1 MLVKCED
8 NVMSKYKLIIIVV
21 VALLVLGAVLNA
33 LSTPS
38 QAEWDDFFSE
48 DIGGDG
54 FMVATL
60 NHSLKTHEQ
69 NIGEGV
75 FSASAGEI
83 NYYDAKN
90 ISYVDSVGC
99 ENYMIVW
106 KTTPDKYSFFDTK
119 DKVNQYVSDYS
130 TKNKEVGFIE
140 YSFKNN
146 AVYGIIIAEKY
157 AKIRE
162 SELMYDILGLDKQE
176 FPLVYTQSAQ
186 SYTSSYDSSSG
197 HYHTVVPDRYTLS
210 RTDPGAYY
218 DHYEYGDNYDIDDYL
233 ESEGYD

>member
-1 MLVKCED
+1 M
-8 NVMSKYKLIIIVV
+8 
-21 VALLVLGAVLNA
+21 
-33 LSTPS
+33 
-38 QAEWDDFFSE
+38 
-48 DIGGDG
+48 
-54 FMVATL
+54 ATL
-60 NHSLKTHEQ
+60 NHSLKTHEE
-69 NIGEGV
+69 NIGDGV

-99 ENYMIVW
+99 ENYMVVW
-106 KTTPDKYSFFDTK
+106 KTTPDRYSFFDTK
-119 DKVNQYVSDYS
+119 DGVNQYVPDYS

-140 YSFKNN
+140 YSFENN
-146 AVYGIIIAEKY
+146 AVYGVIIAKKY
-157 AKIRE
+157 AKISE
-162 SELMYDILGLDKQE
+162 SELMYDILGLDKAE
-176 FPLVYTQSAQ
+176 FPLVYTQSSP